1 MQMEMDIITI
11 YQRND
16 KDINNNNWINVQV
29 QLKGEE

>member
-16 KDINNNNWINVQV
+16 KDINNNNWINVQ
-29 QLKGEE
+29 LKG